1 MYSVK
6 FEKDNGEVF
15 LLGTNN
21 NIVFDV
27 DGLSGIGIDLGTS
40 QGFSQIGETVDT
52 RSVGGKTLT
61 VKGVIYRNLAD
72 GKKRLIKAFAPFSK
86 GRLIYN
92 NKYYLYVYVKESPV
106 VAPTKKGGAFMFSLF
121 APFPFWKEIA
131 ESTFYIGA
139 ITPMFMFPINYE
151 TPHVFGMKSA
161 ARYVNVVNNGDI
173 KTSYRVDLTTEATSS
188 NITLTNLKTFE
199 FLKLNG
205 TLNVGERISIY
216 RDDNNQLKAVL
227 YNGSEETDIISWID
241 EESTLY
247 EIAVGDNLILA
258 NDDDGGANLT
268 AQLTFNS
275 VVGGVYET

>member
-52 RSVGGKTLT
+52 QSVGGKKLN
-61 VKGVIYRNLAD
+61 VKGVIYKNLAD
-72 GKKRLIKAFAPFSK
+72 GKKRLIKAFAPFAK
-86 GRLIYN
+86 GRLIFN
-92 NKYYLYVYVKESPV
+92 NKYYVYVYVKESPV

-139 ITPMFMFPINYE
+139 ITPMFSFPVNYE
-151 TPHVFGMKSA
+151 TPHIFGMKSP
-161 ARYVNVVNNGDI
+161 ARYVNVVNNGDLQ
-173 KTSYRVDLTTEATSS
+173 TSYRLDITTEATSS
-188 NITLTNLKTFE
+188 NITLTNLETFE

-205 TLNVGERISIY
+205 TLNAGERISIY
-216 RDDNNQLKAVL
+216 RDNNNQLKAVL
-227 YNGSEETDIISWID
+227 YDGSVETDIISWID

-247 EIAVGDNLILA
+247 EMAVGDNLILA

>member
-52 RSVGGKTLT
+52 QSVSGKTLT

-92 NKYYLYVYVKESPV
+92 NKYYLYVYVK
-106 VAPTKKGGAFMFSLF
+106 
-121 APFPFWKEIA
+121 
-131 ESTFYIGA
+131 
-139 ITPMFMFPINYE
+139 
-151 TPHVFGMKSA
+151 
-161 ARYVNVVNNGDI
+161 
-173 KTSYRVDLTTEATSS
+173 
-188 NITLTNLKTFE
+188 
-199 FLKLNG
+199 
-205 TLNVGERISIY
+205 
-216 RDDNNQLKAVL
+216 
-227 YNGSEETDIISWID
+227 
-241 EESTLY
+241 
-247 EIAVGDNLILA
+247 
-258 NDDDGGANLT
+258 
-268 AQLTFNS
+268 
-275 VVGGVYET
+275 

>member
-52 RSVGGKTLT
+52 QSVSGKTLN
-61 VKGVIYRNLAD
+61 VKGVIYKNFAD
-72 GKKRLIKAFAPFSK
+72 GKKQLIKAFAPFSK
-86 GRLIYN
+86 GKLIFN
-92 NKYYLYVYVKESPV
+92 NKYYVYVYVKESPV
-106 VAPTKKGGAFMFSLF
+106 VAPTKKGGAFMFRLF

-139 ITPMFMFPINYE
+139 ITPMFMFPVNYE
-151 TPHVFGMKSA
+151 TPHIFGMKSP
-161 ARYVNVVNNGDI
+161 ARYVNVVNNGDLQ
-173 KTSYRVDLTTEATSS
+173 TSYRLDITTEATST
-188 NITLTNLKTFE
+188 NIMLTNLETFE

-205 TLNVGERISIY
+205 TLNAGERISIY
-216 RDDNNQLKAVL
+216 RDNNNQLKAVL
-227 YNGSEETDIISWID
+227 YDGDVETDIISWID

-247 EIAVGDNLILA
+247 EMAVGDNLILA

-268 AQLTFNS
+268 AQLTFNA

>member
-52 RSVGGKTLT
+52 QSVGGKTLT
-61 VKGVIYRNLAD
+61 VKGVIYKNLAD
-72 GKKRLIKAFAPFSK
+72 GKKQLIKAFAPFAK
-86 GRLIYN
+86 GRLIFN
-92 NKYYLYVYVKESPV
+92 NKYYVYVYVKESPV

-139 ITPMFMFPINYE
+139 ITPMFMFPVNYE
-151 TPHVFGMKSA
+151 TPHIFGMKSA
-161 ARYVNVVNNGDI
+161 ARYINVVNNGDLQ
-173 KTSYRVDLTTEATSS
+173 TSYRLDITTEATSS
-188 NITLTNLKTFE
+188 NITLTNLETFD

-205 TLNVGERISIY
+205 TLNAGERISIY
-216 RDDNNQLKAVL
+216 RDNNNQLKAVL
-227 YNGSEETDIISWID
+227 YDGSVETDIISWID

-247 EIAVGDNLILA
+247 EMAVGDNLILA